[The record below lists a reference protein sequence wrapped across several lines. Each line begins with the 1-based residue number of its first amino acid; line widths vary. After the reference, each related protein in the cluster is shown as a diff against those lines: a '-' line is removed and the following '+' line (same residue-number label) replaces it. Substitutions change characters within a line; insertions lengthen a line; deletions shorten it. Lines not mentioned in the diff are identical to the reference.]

1 MHRPVLA
8 ELPGS
13 AADLIP
19 SNQLFFIRFLCIV
32 SSSSKI
38 VEAAFSSSLSYE
50 ADIDFKIIR

>member
-19 SNQLFFIRFLCIV
+19 SNQRFFLLGSVCTV
-32 SSSSKI
+32 
-38 VEAAFSSSLSYE
+38 
-50 ADIDFKIIR
+50 FKQLIW